1 MRESIIPVEKING
14 AVLLLSSINDTVWSS
29 FESSQYIE
37 NRLKEKGFLFP
48 HRHIAFPNMSH
59 IMLAKISEMCYFC
72 FSLLRSNKVLGYL
85 LKIFDF
91 VSGSGS
97 YIHFPIAP

>member
-37 NRLKEKGFLFP
+37 NRLKELDEKAKLSDLTVEEIDLGKS
-48 HRHIAFPNMSH
+48 IVNMSV
-59 IMLAKISEMCYFC
+59 
-72 FSLLRSNKVLGYL
+72 SN
-85 LKIFDF
+85 LKSSTEI
-91 VSGSGS
+91 VSGEIYASAQA
-97 YIHFPIAP
+97 INL